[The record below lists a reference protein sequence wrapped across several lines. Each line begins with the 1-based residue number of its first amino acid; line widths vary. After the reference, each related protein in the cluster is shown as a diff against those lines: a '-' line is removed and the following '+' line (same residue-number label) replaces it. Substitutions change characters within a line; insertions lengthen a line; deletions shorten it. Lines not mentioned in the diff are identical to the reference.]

1 MIIRLSIEIITNE
14 IGLNRGYAYACVV
27 LSERIVERRREI
39 GARVRIKK
47 KKRKKRKKAGKIAT
61 RTRMMQMVPRSR
73 DKTLVGINH
82 TVRS

>member
-39 GARVRIKK
+39 GVRVRIKK
-47 KKRKKRKKAGKIAT
+47 KKRKRKKAGKIAA

-73 DKTLVGINH
+73 DKMLVGINH

>member
-39 GARVRIKK
+39 GARVRIRKK
-47 KKRKKRKKAGKIAT
+47 KKEKERKQKK
-61 RTRMMQMVPRSR
+61 
-73 DKTLVGINH
+73 
-82 TVRS
+82 

>member
-14 IGLNRGYAYACVV
+14 IGLNRAYAYACVV

-47 KKRKKRKKAGKIAT
+47 KKRKRKKAGKIAA

-73 DKTLVGINH
+73 DKMLVGINH

>member
-14 IGLNRGYAYACVV
+14 IGLNRGYACVV

-47 KKRKKRKKAGKIAT
+47 KKRKRKKAEKIAA

>member
-14 IGLNRGYAYACVV
+14 IGLNRAYAYACVV

-39 GARVRIKK
+39 GARSNQKK
-47 KKRKKRKKAGKIAT
+47 EKRKRKKAEKIAA

>member
-47 KKRKKRKKAGKIAT
+47 KKRKRKKAEKIAA

-73 DKTLVGINH
+73 DKILVGINH

>member
-14 IGLNRGYAYACVV
+14 IGLNRAYAYACVV
-27 LSERIVERRREI
+27 LSQRIVERRREI

-47 KKRKKRKKAGKIAT
+47 KKRKRKKAEKIAA